1 MYQRIKNVFTSFQK
15 LLRLRAFWL
24 LWLLSKFIPQTKL
37 IPKTKFFSSTN
48 SLKGSIN
55 WDVAA
60 GKTKLPQKQNF
71 HQIFSKVFAS
81 FEYYSWIYLMWS
93 PIMLLFG
100 QIQFTSSEVTINE
113 VVNPCRQFAYCYH
126 SVNASSS
133 SLSQW
138 NHIKWLQMNLT

>member
-37 IPKTKFFSSTN
+37 IPKTKFFSRTN
-48 SLKGSIN
+48 SLKG
-55 WDVAA
+55 
-60 GKTKLPQKQNF
+60 
-71 HQIFSKVFAS
+71 
-81 FEYYSWIYLMWS
+81 S

-100 QIQFTSSEVTINE
+100 QIQFTSSQVTINE
-113 VVNPCRQFAYCYH
+113 VVNTCRQFAYCYH

-138 NHIKWLQMNLT
+138 NHIHKVASNETNLKALSSWSKIRFAPLIDSRTIMFVSRH